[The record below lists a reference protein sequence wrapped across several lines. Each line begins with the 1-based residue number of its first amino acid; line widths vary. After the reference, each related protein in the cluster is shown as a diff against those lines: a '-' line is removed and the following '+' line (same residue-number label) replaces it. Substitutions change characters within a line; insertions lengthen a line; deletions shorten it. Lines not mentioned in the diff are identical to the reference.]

1 MRDVPGGLRVARPR
15 WRPSKAESDCS
26 TTAER
31 TAENKDGDYYFC
43 AASGAELGSIFATAV
58 NAVTEGIRLI
68 QLP

>member
-1 MRDVPGGLRVARPR
+1 MRDYLAASASPGPGGAA
-15 WRPSKAESDCS
+15 SKAESDCS

-43 AASGAELGSIFATAV
+43 AASGAELGPIFATAV

-68 QLP
+68 ELP